1 MKKVSK
7 AGKVGKKAR
16 ETRETREDARQRAR
30 VVAIVKEANSVLTK
44 IDALHKLIDSDRF
57 RDMPGVDRHIAA
69 MMIGALET
77 YAAVLSMKADWENVR
92 LRTAS
97 GDRLNVSAGKFVE
110 FLFGEPTAARFR
122 KLAHADVK
130 KA

>member
-16 ETRETREDARQRAR
+16 ETREDARQRAR
-30 VVAIVKEANSVLTK
+30 VEALVKEANSVLAK
-44 IDALHKLIDSDRF
+44 IDALHKLIDSDKF
-57 RDMPGVDRHIAA
+57 RDMPGVDRHIVA
-69 MMIGALET
+69 MMIGTLEA
-77 YAAVLSMKADWENVR
+77 YAAVLSTKADWENVR

-97 GDRLNVSAGKFVE
+97 GVRLNASASKFVE

-122 KLAHADVK
+122 KLAKVGVK